1 MTGSIPT
8 DLAAPGSAPSRRT
21 LIAGAAWSVPVIT
34 MAAAAPLVAASTGV
48 KTAVFTRLGELNAD
62 NGNGNGEFK
71 PWVTVSS
78 ESTGEEW
85 STGPLT
91 ATLTL
96 TGPWTTANIA
106 PVGGGTWPATV
117 VVGGITWNVDSV
129 SPSSVTF
136 SADSVDVTGS
146 TTIFLP
152 EATFTGT
159 YEPGDFDEDNRIGMS
174 ASFAAASINSG
185 TPTTK
190 SLEHDGPRTVYT
202 PLAFNAPTWTMD
214 RAEPLSRAVT
224 ADEFDFTIGPPPKTP
239 SNRYYRLEGVRAVTT
254 GNIVEQQA
262 IPAGV
267 NNVRA
272 TLKVDPAWEGL
283 NFVTAELWARAPF
296 DASATEQQKEQ
307 SKSYWPTIMFSS
319 QGGTP
324 HVEVWGAPDSV
335 PVAWGDLITLEI
347 AHDPFENTFRYY
359 LNGNQIYWSGAG
371 TTLNLDVVL
380 LNHQNPNHP
389 ASQSEQGTSDTP
401 AFDVTWT
408 DLVFGERIDKD
419 TYTF

>member
-8 DLAAPGSAPSRRT
+8 DLATPGSGPSRRT

-34 MAAAAPLVAASTGV
+34 MAAATPLVAASTGV
-48 KTAVFTRLGELNAD
+48 KSAAFTKLGELNVD
-62 NGNGNGEFK
+62 NGTGNGEFE

-78 ESTGEEW
+78 ENLGEEW
-85 STGPLT
+85 STGALT
-91 ATLTL
+91 VTLAL
-96 TGPWTTANIA
+96 TGPWTAATIV
-106 PVGGGTWPATV
+106 PPGGGPWPATV
-117 VVGGITWNVDSV
+117 TVGGIVWNVDSV

-136 SADSVDVTGS
+136 SASSVDVTGS

-159 YEPGDFDEDNRIGMS
+159 YEPGDVDENPVGMS

-185 TPTTK
+185 TAITK
-190 SLEHDGPRTVYT
+190 ELEHDGPRTVYT
-202 PLAFNAPTWTMD
+202 DLAFNAPAWTMD
-214 RAEPLSRAVT
+214 RAEPLSRVVT

-239 SNRYYRLEGVRAVTT
+239 SNRYYRLEGVRAVTA

-272 TLKVDPAWEGL
+272 TLKVDPAWQGL

-347 AHDPFENTFRYY
+347 AHDPFKDTLGYY
-359 LNGNQIYWSGAG
+359 LNGNQIYSEDAG
-371 TTLNLDVVL
+371 GTLSLDVVL